1 MHTCIKIR
9 KKNKFEIILVIYYY
23 NMIYILKKYSIKV
36 LVYVFELLVTIDA
49 TIKLSYINGTIYQ
62 N

>member
-1 MHTCIKIR
+1 MHKCIKIR